1 MQDGNSCSEEMK
13 GTHLG
18 GQTPT
23 PGSVGNRRR
32 GPAMSRRYAG
42 WEEDTVGMRRT
53 ARGSGIGEDPV
64 AQEAFT
70 CSDHGITTPS
80 GVQIGE
86 VCVGS
91 RGRQRSDCA
100 KP

>member
-42 WEEDTVGMRRT
+42 WGEDTVGLRRT

-64 AQEAFT
+64 AQRV
-70 CSDHGITTPS
+70 SPVLITELQHLP
-80 GVQIGE
+80 E
-86 VCVGS
+86 S
-91 RGRQRSDCA
+91 R
-100 KP
+100 